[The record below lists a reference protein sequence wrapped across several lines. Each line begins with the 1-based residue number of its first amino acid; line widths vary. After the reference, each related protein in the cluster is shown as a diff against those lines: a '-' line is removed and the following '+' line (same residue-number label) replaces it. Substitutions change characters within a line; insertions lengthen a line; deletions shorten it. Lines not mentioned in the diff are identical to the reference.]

1 MADDVQSSPADTPPG
16 GPRADDDQL
25 RELGYRPELRRA
37 LGGMSSFALQFST
50 ACFSGAIVVAFLVG
64 FGQVGPLSLW
74 TFAGAT
80 VLQVVVA
87 FCIAELC
94 SAYPLAGGVYQVVTR
109 QAGRFLGWQVGW
121 MIQIAHF
128 ASVGLGAV
136 GLTPLICNW
145 FGVER
150 LSHWQTVGVSALII
164 LATTLLNLLR
174 VKLVALLN
182 NVGVVS
188 ELLASGAIVVGCGAA
203 FLFFGQPHRPMGFL
217 FTDAGVVQ
225 GSVVLPLIFSCLL
238 SAFIVSGFDVSGTA
252 GEETHNASRS
262 VPVMAVSANILTLI
276 VGSLVLFVLMLG
288 ISSVDGTLN
297 SASPVKYILAPIL
310 GTPFATAIEVLAV
323 FSLFVNGM
331 VVQLA
336 GARVL
341 WAQGRDGAFVG
352 ARLLKRLSRER
363 VPVTGVLVSGA
374 IALLFI
380 VYSAVFQV
388 LAAILAVTWAL
399 SYAASTAVGI
409 RSRIRGSLPE
419 RSFTLRGG
427 PFWYIVATIWSLMLV
442 AFLIYQDPVKVGCG
456 TLGVIVIGVVL
467 YFTAHARDERA
478 PEEAVTPPRPV
489 AR

>member
-1 MADDVQSSPADTPPG
+1 MTEDLQSPPASGERTPSG
-16 GPRADDDQL
+16 DDDAQL
-25 RELGYRPELRRA
+25 RSLGYQPELRRA
-37 LGGMSSFALQFST
+37 LGSLSSFALQFST
-50 ACFSGAIVVAFLVG
+50 VCFSGAIVVAFLVG

-80 VLQVVVA
+80 ALQVVVA

-109 QAGRFLGWQVGW
+109 QAGKFLGWQVGW

-145 FGVER
+145 FGIEN
-150 LSHWQTVGVSALII
+150 LSHWETVGMSGLII

-182 NVGVVS
+182 NFGVVA
-188 ELLASGAIVVGCGAA
+188 ELLASGTIIIGCLAA
-203 FLFFGQPHRPMGFL
+203 FFVFGKPHQPLSFL
-217 FTDAGVVQ
+217 FTDAGVVN

-262 VPVMAVSANILTLI
+262 VPVMAVSANIVTLVI
-276 VGSLVLFVLMLG
+276 GSLVLFVLMLG

-297 SASPVKYILAPIL
+297 SASPVKFILAPIL
-310 GTPFATAIEVLAV
+310 GTPVATTIEVLAV
-323 FSLFVNGM
+323 LALFVNGM

-341 WAQGRDGAFVG
+341 WAQGRDGAFAG
-352 ARLLKRLSRER
+352 SRFLRKLSKDH
-363 VPVTGVLVSGA
+363 VPVNGVLISGV
-374 IALLFI
+374 IAFLFI
-380 VYSAVFQV
+380 LYTAVFNV

-399 SYAASTAVGI
+399 SYAVAVAVGL
-409 RSRIRGSLPE
+409 RSRLKNGLPE
-419 RSFTLRGG
+419 RAFRLRGG
-427 PFWYIVATIWSLMLV
+427 PFWYGLATIWSLALV
-442 AFLIYQDPVKVGCG
+442 GFLVYQDPVKVGFG
-456 TLGVIVIGVVL
+456 TLGIVVIGVIL
-467 YFTAHARDERA
+467 YFTARGKA
-478 PEEAVTPPRPV
+478 PA
-489 AR
+489 ASS